1 MYRISQSGNV
11 WQVFDG
17 TDTQLGADHATYD
30 DALAAISDLIRAQL
44 AEGDDAPA
52 ASTTGVL
59 PERWHTTTGVAFSED
74 TGDGRD
80 FTGCAWSFRD
90 PAVYALPLMS
100 QTETE
105 IGHFGAV
112 LAGFADTVD
121 EGGGTPTMAG
131 GFYDSE
137 AGRALRD
144 RMMAGRTG
152 VSVDPGEV
160 EAEFVCTEY
169 DDDGWC
175 NDGVMHF
182 LAYQIIGLTD
192 TPFPAFSNATI
203 ELEGQASA
211 PAPAPADDTADEPAD
226 DEAVAAS
233 FAGMVLRQS
242 PAAVIAGAAPIAP
255 PSAWFAEP
263 EPELG
268 DPRLIEQPDGSLAV
282 PLTITDDGQVYGHVA
297 RWGQCHVG
305 DPAGP
310 GVCIEPPESTDGYP
324 DFHLG
329 HVVCDDGA
337 DVPTGVLVA
346 GCDHPAVRLAA
357 PEARDHY
364 AHNGAGWADVVASNG
379 QFGPWVCGALRPDV
393 TELQLRVLRASSL
406 SGDWRPIEGRNE
418 MITALAVNVPG
429 FPIARRALVAS
440 GMRSVQPRLAAHI
453 VNGEPLGIVA
463 SGIVQPCPEC
473 ARRNAIVA
481 SAGPGGV
488 TMDQV
493 VLMLA
498 GLQTTLERVDRRTSH
513 MRSDAAEALRARI
526 ARSRPT
532 V

>member
-1 MYRISQSGNV
+1 MWTIQQQGTV
-11 WQVFDG
+11 WQVLAG
-17 TDTQLGADHATYD
+17 GEQVGGDHASYD
-30 DALAAISDLIRAQL
+30 DALAAISDMITAQL
-44 AEGDDAPA
+44 AEGDAAP
-52 ASTTGVL
+52 ASTTGML

-144 RMMAGRTG
+144 RMLAGRTG

-182 LAYQIIGLTD
+182 LAYQIIGVTD

-203 ELEGQASA
+203 ELEGQTQA
-211 PAPAPADDTADEPAD
+211 PAPDAPADDAAPVD

-233 FAGMVLRQS
+233 FAAMVLRTE
-242 PAAVIAGAAPIAP
+242 PAAVVAGAAPVRP
-255 PSAWFAEP
+255 PSSWFSEP
-263 EPELG
+263 EPDLG

-310 GVCIEPPESTDGYP
+310 GVCIEPPESTEGYP

-329 HVVCDDGA
+329 HVVCDDGE

-357 PEARDHY
+357 PQARDHY
-364 AHNGAGWADVVASNG
+364 AHNAAGWADVVASNG

-406 SGDWRPIEGRNE
+406 SGDWRPIDGRNE
-418 MITALAVNVPG
+418 MITAVAVNVPG
-429 FPIARRALVAS
+429 FPISRRALVAS
-440 GMRSVQPRLAAHI
+440 GMRQVQPAMAAHL
-453 VNGEPLGIVA
+453 VNGEPMGIVA
-463 SGIVQPCPEC
+463 SGIVMPCPEC

-488 TMDQV
+488 GMDQV

-498 GLQTTLERVDRRTSH
+498 GLATTIERVDRRTQH
-513 MRSDAAEALRARI
+513 LAPAAAEAYRTRLARH
-526 ARSRPT
+526 RQPS
-532 V
+532 